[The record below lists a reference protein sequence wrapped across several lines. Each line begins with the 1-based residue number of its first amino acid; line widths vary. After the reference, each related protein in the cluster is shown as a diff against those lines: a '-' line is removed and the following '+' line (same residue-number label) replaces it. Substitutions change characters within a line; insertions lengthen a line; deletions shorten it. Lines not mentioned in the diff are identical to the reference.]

1 MKRNQRYAQAIG
13 LMNSFGPVHVMPL
26 HTVLLHELNVN
37 TTGSLLPQGDT
48 HIDVDD
54 TELAWEQVSTSH
66 GFTLMNKAKDVE
78 DDLYQCARD
87 ITAVFCAAFI
97 RWSKR

>member
-1 MKRNQRYAQAIG
+1 MNYLLQDAGWTVHHKWVSHERAIV
-13 LMNSFGPVHVMPL
+13 P
-26 HTVLLHELNVN
+26 E
-37 TTGSLLPQGDT
+37 GDT

-54 TELAWEQVSTSH
+54 TELAWEQVSKSH